1 MSIDWS
7 EVAPDLGR
15 RKAVLVLGSGISRH
29 STGAGGHRPPT
40 WKEFL
45 TQAASDCPDKSDMAV
60 INEAI
65 AAGDFLHACE
75 WLKKRYDSRW
85 AKYLRDT
92 FSTPGFSPAPIHEKI
107 LSLDSR
113 VVFTLNFDDIYE
125 RHADSI
131 HRGSHILKNY
141 YDKDIEEFLRG
152 AGRYIV
158 KVHGNLN
165 ATADLIFTQKDYSQ
179 ARIKNSAFYQAF
191 DAALLTHT
199 FVFLGCGI
207 SDPDVNL
214 LLENQNFRYQEQAP
228 HYFVTSHGFSK
239 DRQNSLRENRNLKVL
254 EYDPVDADHSG
265 LITELEALNVAVEA
279 ERFDLAST
287 TNW

>member
-15 RKAVLVLGSGISRH
+15 RRSVIVLGSGISRH
-29 STGAGGHRPPT
+29 STGTGGKRPPT

-45 TQAASDCPDKSDMAV
+45 SKAVYDCPEKADMNS
-60 INEAI
+60 INEALTS
-65 AAGDFLHACE
+65 GDFLHACE

-92 FSTPGFSPAPIHEKI
+92 FSAPGYAPAPIHDQI
-107 LSLDSR
+107 LRLDSR
-113 VVFTLNFDDIYE
+113 IVFTLNFDDIYE

-131 HRGSHILKNY
+131 HRGSHITKNY
-141 YDKDIEEFLRG
+141 YDKDVEEFLRG
-152 AGRYIV
+152 SGRYII

-165 ATADLIFTQKDYSQ
+165 STSEMIFTQKEYSQ
-179 ARIKNSAFYQAF
+179 ARIRNAAFYQAF
-191 DAALLTHT
+191 DAALLSHS

-207 SDPDVNL
+207 ADPDVNL

-228 HYFVTSHGFSK
+228 HYFVTSQGFNR
-239 DRQNSLRENRNLKVL
+239 DRRNSLRENRNLKVL

-265 LITELEALNVAVEA
+265 LVAELEALNGAVEA
-279 ERFDLAST
+279 ERFALASS